1 MDVKRSVLVL
11 QDWYFSEIYVT
22 LGIHKSGNK
31 NRKWTEGVP
40 ERGNMM
46 EDMEDGKVL
55 LKKVIIEEPKDP
67 VAEEN
72 AGNPAETA
80 STGLSEEIK
89 MTVTTL
95 LHKDGEAFAR
105 VSFLREN
112 DWAEGV
118 VPGGKIEQSE
128 GFNGEEI
135 EKLEA
140 YLTEE
145 EEMILSQAKKINPIK
160 NLFDM

>member
-1 MDVKRSVLVL
+1 MKAKGKR
-11 QDWYFSEIYVT
+11 
-22 LGIHKSGNK
+22 
-31 NRKWTEGVP
+31 TEGVL

-55 LKKVIIEEPKDP
+55 LKKVIIEEPEDH
-67 VAEEN
+67 
-72 AGNPAETA
+72 AGNPAEA
-80 STGLSEEIK
+80 APAAFSEEIK

-112 DWAEGV
+112 DWAEGI

-128 GFNGEEI
+128 GFSGEEI

-145 EEMILSQAKKINPIK
+145 EQMILSQAKKINPIK

>member
-1 MDVKRSVLVL
+1 
-11 QDWYFSEIYVT
+11 
-22 LGIHKSGNK
+22 
-31 NRKWTEGVP
+31 
-40 ERGNMM
+40 
-46 EDMEDGKVL
+46 MEDGKVL
-55 LKKVIIEEPKDP
+55 LKKVIIEEPEDN
-67 VAEEN
+67 V
-72 AGNPAETA
+72 GNLAETA
-80 STGLSEEIK
+80 SDSLSEEIK

-95 LHKDGEAFAR
+95 LHKDGAAFAR

-112 DWAEGV
+112 DWAEGI

-128 GFNGEEI
+128 GFSGEEI
-135 EKLEA
+135 EKLKA